1 MFLCDER
8 VLGVMP
14 KLLGKMFFEAKKW
27 VSLPLFPFLLLPSS
41 FLLAADSALL
51 KKDNPSP

>member
-8 VLGVMP
+8 VLAVMP

-27 VSLPLFPFLLLPSS
+27 VLVLFSLPLYLSS
-41 FLLAADSALL
+41 FLLLVANSVLL
-51 KKDNPSP
+51 KKGNPSP

>member
-8 VLGVMP
+8 VLDVMP

-27 VSLPLFPFLLLPSS
+27 VSLSLFPSPLPAIVPSS
-41 FLLAADSALL
+41 CG
-51 KKDNPSP
+51 

>member
-51 KKDNPSP
+51 KKGNPSP